1 MTGAVRGTRGRPS
14 KPEEARL
21 TVNVQTKVT
30 PAEADELYRLAT
42 RRRQDLSELIRREL
56 RRLLRAAPQRRTA
69 PMTAKDTKAQIQRTT
84 ARLRELE
91 QYLDVIAS
99 TRSGIIGEL
108 ANDRLD
114 RIRAAQLRQ
123 ALQMLDEG
131 VRQHEGYPAV
141 LTDVVRAAPRFAAG
155 GNGRLAAE
163 AELADLRERHAHLE
177 RQLPSA
183 SQIAA
188 ARMEAEALRVTA
200 EHEIGRARTAW
211 LAFFKALVAA
221 EAAARDVPTTM
232 AAAATAHEAVATL
245 VEQFDLDVVVPKGA
259 APELSRR
266 QHAMAIVHALRDV
279 AASQRLGRHVDNA
292 LQEHATAPAR
302 TRASSGDGDVR
313 AAAR

>member
-141 LTDVVRAAPRFAAG
+141 LKDVVAAAPRFAAG
-155 GNGRLAAE
+155 GNGRVAAE
-163 AELADLRERHAHLE
+163 AELADLRERLEHLE

-200 EHEIGRARTAW
+200 EQEGAAAWKAWRALRAALTA
-211 LAFFKALVAA
+211 AETAARSVAA
-221 EAAARDVPTTM
+221 TM
-232 AAAATAHEAVATL
+232 APAKTAHDALAAIID
-245 VEQFDLDVVVPKGA
+245 QYDLSVSVPSDGR
-259 APELSRR
+259 PSLEER
-266 QHAMAIVHALRDV
+266 QRAMTCVLALRDSV
-279 AASQRLGRHVDNA
+279 TSQQIDRHLDNT
-292 LQEHATAPAR
+292 LREHASAPAR
-302 TRASSGDGDVR
+302 AHASSGDGDVR